1 MLWSTGLLLSFFFTC
16 CNAWDVECVLGIVG
30 RPLRL
35 SCFYRE
41 ALTLA
46 NVSVEWRRNENKVV
60 GDEDDNDDALTGNF
74 TLSLPTVDPQEDNAS
89 YSVIISARENRS
101 LEACSLCVRVAAPF
115 SAPELRW
122 EAAEENVPSVFQC
135 DSGGG
140 FPKPVLDWLIDDG
153 AQEIPEGSVQTQVEL
168 REDSRLYHITSYLSV
183 NVTDNNVS
191 CVVHNTLLNQT
202 LTSTTRM
209 WDVTAGGKG
218 RFVMSLE
225 RGSAGSDGQ
234 YGGPDLCTFICGSRW
249 LLPCLCLDAVW
260 HGPVVTR
267 ARDALWV
274 FSTALCVVVGIMV
287 AVGLGYQIHL
297 DRVSKRKKIQHLSRR
312 DRGYHR
318 RRQQS
323 EETEVVTLHSW
334 ESNV

>member
-202 LTSTTRM
+202 LTSTTH
-209 WDVTAGGKG
+209 
-218 RFVMSLE
+218 
-225 RGSAGSDGQ
+225 
-234 YGGPDLCTFICGSRW
+234 
-249 LLPCLCLDAVW
+249 AVW

-312 DRGYHR
+312 DRAPSAGYHR

>member
-1 MLWSTGLLLSFFFTC
+1 MRGPGLLLSFFFTC
-16 CNAWDVECVLGIVG
+16 CNAWDEECVLGIVG
-30 RPLRL
+30 HPLQL
-35 SCFYRE
+35 SCFYPE
-41 ALTLA
+41 ALNLA
-46 NVSVEWRRNENKVV
+46 NVSVEWRRNEKKVV
-60 GDEDDNDDALTGNF
+60 RDENDNDDTLTGNF
-74 TLSLPTVDPQEDNAS
+74 TLNLPAVDPEEDNAS

-122 EAAEENVPSVFQC
+122 EAAVEDGPSVFQC

-140 FPKPVLDWLIDDG
+140 FPEPVVDWLIDDG

-168 REDSRLYHITSYLSV
+168 REDSRLYSVTSYLSV
-183 NVTDNNVS
+183 NVTNNNVS

-202 LTSTTRM
+202 LTSTT
-209 WDVTAGGKG
+209 
-218 RFVMSLE
+218 
-225 RGSAGSDGQ
+225 
-234 YGGPDLCTFICGSRW
+234 Y
-249 LLPCLCLDAVW
+249 AVW

-267 ARDALWV
+267 AKDALWV

-297 DRVSKRKKIQHLSRR
+297 DRVSKRKKIQHQNRR
-312 DRGYHR
+312 DRGYRR

>member
-209 WDVTAGGKG
+209 WDVTAG
-218 RFVMSLE
+218 
-225 RGSAGSDGQ
+225 
-234 YGGPDLCTFICGSRW
+234 
-249 LLPCLCLDAVW
+249 DAVW

-312 DRGYHR
+312 DRAPSAGYHR

>member
-1 MLWSTGLLLSFFFTC
+1 MRGPLWSTGLLLSFFFTC

-30 RPLRL
+30 QPLRL
-35 SCFYRE
+35 SCFYPE

-60 GDEDDNDDALTGNF
+60 GDDDDNDDALTGNF

-101 LEACSLCVRVAAPF
+101 LEACSLCVKVAAPF

-122 EAAEENVPSVFQC
+122 EAAVENVPSVFQC

-140 FPKPVLDWLIDDG
+140 FPKPVVDWLIDDG

-168 REDSRLYHITSYLSV
+168 REDSRLYHVTSYLSV

-209 WDVTAGGKG
+209 WDVTAG
-218 RFVMSLE
+218 
-225 RGSAGSDGQ
+225 
-234 YGGPDLCTFICGSRW
+234 
-249 LLPCLCLDAVW
+249 DAVW

-267 ARDALWV
+267 AKDALWV

-297 DRVSKRKKIQHLSRR
+297 DRVSKRKKIQHRSRR

>member
-218 RFVMSLE
+218 RCGVAWP
-225 RGSAGSDGQ
+225 RGDPGQ
-234 YGGPDLCTFICGSRW
+234 RRP
-249 LLPCLCLDAVW
+249 
-260 HGPVVTR
+260 
-267 ARDALWV
+267 
-274 FSTALCVVVGIMV
+274 VGIQHGSV
-287 AVGLGYQIHL
+287 RCGGYHGGRGLGLPDPPGPGEQEEEDTTPEQKGQRLPQETSAI
-297 DRVSKRKKIQHLSRR
+297 
-312 DRGYHR
+312 RGNGSGHVAFVGVQR
-318 RRQQS
+318 LIVQ
-323 EETEVVTLHSW
+323 L
-334 ESNV
+334 